1 MFLGLQPWL
10 RALARCPHL
19 LSLSRKIPSPDFP
32 SKRRALSP
40 SGPSCLNSPAEL
52 GHQGSDSQGHVA
64 KGKLPVSRH
73 CLLCTYL
80 CGCSRFRQPQRQL
93 EPPAPSRPQFSIRAA
108 VWNSVPVIWPR
119 NSRRHKRLS
128 GPTFCIRCWLWDAS
142 ETKLASLFS
151 CQVIVR
157 TTFGGLSHSGMPR
170 WKYSN
175 PKNKCFQIRVQWKWV
190 RRKTVKPFSSISSVL
205 SRRLGKSSDEMQHL
219 KLRAYSSPVT
229 S

>member
-40 SGPSCLNSPAEL
+40 SGPSCLDSPAEL
-52 GHQGSDSQGHVA
+52 GHRASDSQGHVA

-93 EPPAPSRPQFSIRAA
+93 EPPAPSRPQLSIRAA
-108 VWNSVPVIWPR
+108 VRNSVPVIWPR

-128 GPTFCIRCWLWDAS
+128 GPTFCIRMLALRCFRDKTGQSLLLPGDCEDYFWWFKSQWDAPM
-142 ETKLASLFS
+142 K
-151 CQVIVR
+151 I
-157 TTFGGLSHSGMPR
+157 
-170 WKYSN
+170 
-175 PKNKCFQIRVQWKWV
+175 FQ
-190 RRKTVKPFSSISSVL
+190 P
-205 SRRLGKSSDEMQHL
+205 
-219 KLRAYSSPVT
+219 
-229 S
+229 